1 MGVQWISYISAL
13 IRIPAPGFPLKN
25 VLAIVSLSALLAACA
40 GIPHKATPQAAAS
53 AREDAV
59 PPAVTETETDTNASP
74 ASAESKSDSAEAPDP
89 SLPSVTLTEELM
101 YKLLASEIAYQRGQ
115 WQSAYVTIMSVAQQT
130 RDPRL
135 ARRAAEIAMSAKQ
148 SGEALAAIRLW
159 RELAPQSDEATQYL
173 LGFILL
179 GDHIEEARP
188 ILEKRLKEARPATRG
203 LMMFQI
209 QRMLTRA
216 KDKAVALS
224 MLENLVAPYAD
235 MPEAHLALALATF
248 HNGDAARARTE
259 ARNAMAIKP
268 DSELAALTLAQVTPD
283 KNEAMKTFE
292 QFVAAHPE
300 SRDVRVAYAR
310 MLVEQKQYDKARAQF
325 DAVLK
330 QRPDDLGSLYAMGI
344 LSTQLNDYKAAEK
357 YLTTYLDILAKHPD
371 DERDPTQVY
380 LVLAQV
386 AEDRKDTEAALKWL
400 SQIEP
405 GEAWLGAQI
414 KRAQIIAK
422 HGDLVGARNL
432 LNELKPDNERD
443 QTQVMIAEAQL
454 LRDANRQDEAM
465 AVLQEGLKRYP
476 ANTDLLYD
484 YAMVA
489 EKANKLELMETTL
502 RKIIELTPNNQ
513 HAYNALG
520 YSFAERNIR
529 LPEAQALIEQAL
541 KLAPDDPYIM
551 DSMGW
556 VMFRLGKLKEA
567 EDLLRRA
574 YDLRPDPEIAT
585 HLGEVLWVKGQK
597 EDAQKLW
604 RDASK
609 KDPQNDT
616 LKSTLTR
623 LHVKL

>member
-1 MGVQWISYISAL
+1 M
-13 IRIPAPGFPLKN
+13 KN
-25 VLAIVSLSALLAACA
+25 ALAIVSLSALLAGCA
-40 GIPHKATPQAAAS
+40 GMPHEPPHQAAAS
-53 AREDAV
+53 ADTA
-59 PPAVTETETDTNASP
+59 PPTVIETDTDSDMPSTAADNKSE
-74 ASAESKSDSAEAPDP
+74 SAEKPDP
-89 SLPSVTLTEELM
+89 SLPSVALTEDLM

-115 WQSAYVTIMSVAQQT
+115 WQSAYVTLMSVAQQT

-135 ARRAAEIAMSAKQ
+135 AQRAAEIALSAKQ
-148 SGEALAAIRLW
+148 SSEAFAAVRLW
-159 RELAPQSDEATQYL
+159 RELAPQSEEAAQYL
-173 LGFILL
+173 LGFIML

-188 ILEKRLKEARPATRG
+188 ILEKRLREARPATRG

-209 QRMLTRA
+209 QRTLTRA
-216 KDKAVALS
+216 KDKTAAQAL
-224 MLENLVAPYAD
+224 LESLLKPYQD
-235 MPEAHLALALATF
+235 MPESHLALALAAF
-248 HNGDAARARTE
+248 HNGDKAHARTE
-259 ARNAMAIKP
+259 AYTALKLKP

-283 KNEAMKTFE
+283 KNEAMKAFD
-292 QFVAAHPE
+292 QFVAAYPK

-325 DAVLK
+325 EAVLK
-330 QRPDDLGSLYAMGI
+330 HRPDDPGSLYALGL

-357 YLTTYLDILAKHPD
+357 YLTTYLDVLTKNPD
-371 DERDPTQVY
+371 DERDPTQAY
-380 LVLAQV
+380 LVLAQI
-386 AEDRKDTEAALKWL
+386 AEERKDSDAAIKWL
-400 SQIEP
+400 SQVES
-405 GEAWLGAQI
+405 GDAWLGAQI

-422 HGDLVGARNL
+422 RGDLAGARNF

-443 QTQVMIAEAQL
+443 QAQIMVAEAQL

-465 AVLQEGLKRYP
+465 SVLQNGLKRYP
-476 ANTDLLYD
+476 TNTDLLYD

-489 EKANKLELMETTL
+489 EKANKLDAMETTL
-502 RKIIELTPNNQ
+502 RKIIKLAPNNQ

-556 VMFRLGKLKEA
+556 VMFKLGKLKEA
-567 EDLLRRA
+567 EDILRRA
-574 YDLRPDPEIAT
+574 YDIRPDPEIGT
-585 HLGEVLWVKGQK
+585 HLGEVLWIKGQK
-597 EDAQKLW
+597 DDAQKLW

-616 LKSTLTR
+616 LKSTLVR
-623 LHVKL
+623 LHVNL